1 MNSKKLT
8 EEELIEKQE
17 KVKTWLNVLDKIYGV
32 KMTVF
37 SKAIGIHNQNLHN
50 FRKGKRGLTEEKT
63 ILLEKVIVM
72 KYGRLLMLE
81 DSEYENWAMY
91 GRYSKKQ

>member
-1 MNSKKLT
+1 MNLKKLT
-8 EEELIEKQE
+8 EDELIEKQE
-17 KVKTWLNVLDKIYGV
+17 KVKAWLHILDKIYGV

-37 SKAIGIHNQNLHN
+37 SKAIDIHNQNLHN

-63 ILLEKVIVM
+63 VLLEKVIVR

-81 DSEYENWAMY
+81 DSDYESL
-91 GRYSKKQ
+91 SK

>member
-1 MNSKKLT
+1 MSSKKLT
-8 EEELIEKQE
+8 KEELIEKQE
-17 KVKTWLNVLDKIYGV
+17 KVKTWLDVLDKIYKV

-37 SKAIGIHNQNLHN
+37 SKAINIHNQNLHN

-63 ILLEKVIVM
+63 ILLEKIIVR

-81 DSEYENWAMY
+81 DSEYEVL
-91 GRYSKKQ
+91 SK

>member
-1 MNSKKLT
+1 MESKKLT
-8 EEELIEKQE
+8 AENLTEKQE
-17 KVKTWLNVLDKIYGV
+17 KVKAWLHILDKIYGV

-37 SKAIGIHNQNLHN
+37 SKAINVHNQNLHN

-63 ILLEKVIVM
+63 VFLEKVIVL

-81 DSEYENWAMY
+81 DSDYEVL
-91 GRYSKKQ
+91 SK

>member
-72 KYGRLLMLE
+72 KYGRLLIVKSIILCKILYNVLPV
-81 DSEYENWAMY
+81 SH
-91 GRYSKKQ
+91 

>member
-1 MNSKKLT
+1 
-8 EEELIEKQE
+8 
-17 KVKTWLNVLDKIYGV
+17 
-32 KMTVF
+32 MTVF

-63 ILLEKVIVM
+63 ILLEKVIVL

-81 DSEYENWAMY
+81 DSEYEVL
-91 GRYSKKQ
+91 SK

>member
-8 EEELIEKQE
+8 EEELTEKQE
-17 KVKTWLNVLDKIYGV
+17 KVKTWLHILDKIYGV

-37 SKAIGIHNQNLHN
+37 SKAINIHNQNLHN

-63 ILLEKVIVM
+63 VLLEKVIVR

-81 DSEYENWAMY
+81 DSDYEIL
-91 GRYSKKQ
+91 SK

>member
-1 MNSKKLT
+1 MTSKKLT
-8 EEELIEKQE
+8 KEELIEKQE

-37 SKAIGIHNQNLHN
+37 SKAIGNHNQNLHN

-81 DSEYENWAMY
+81 DSEYEVL
-91 GRYSKKQ
+91 SK

>member
-1 MNSKKLT
+1 MNAKKLT

-17 KVKTWLNVLDKIYGV
+17 KVKALLHILDKIYGV

-37 SKAIGIHNQNLHN
+37 SKAIDIHNQNLHN
-50 FRKGKRGLTEEKT
+50 FRKGKRSLSEEKT
-63 ILLEKVIVM
+63 ILLEKVIVL

-81 DSEYENWAMY
+81 DSEYEVL
-91 GRYSKKQ
+91 SK